1 MPKYIYNG
9 TEFTEQEVAKAAAAK
24 RMTLEDYI
32 SHFEIEVV
40 NDTEEPVT
48 ETVQEDFQTDPVKE
62 TASAG
67 SKNQQAVDTESPS
80 VGGSSEQPNPSKRK
94 RPFPRTD
101 ERQQAV
107 RDNTATRGGGIDP
120 FRSIDT
126 YNKDTAEENT
136 INLAPQLGSSVW
148 ASGNTAERDDLELKL
163 SEATGNS
170 GEIGDK
176 GYYSE
181 YGMGGEYTNVP
192 STDEDTWDRG
202 NLYGLRPGNVESR
215 KPESYVFSFSGEIPE
230 GVALKF
236 INIPQARELR
246 TQEVTR
252 QAQQNNKERLKLD
265 ETGLTNWT
273 VNQGLKFL
281 GAEETQIY
289 NLQEQL
295 KQAKTEDEKKSI
307 QAKLDVYTENYGGQ
321 LYDPTTGGLVNYKKA
336 SEAAQEIEQLASE
349 KAELTDLDVL
359 ESELNNSYHTLVGLS
374 ADIYDITN
382 KGRDIFNPNMTS
394 FEGAINVVSAI
405 MGSEKD
411 LEDDK
416 KHLAEAADGE
426 LPEKLN
432 YLPGDHPLST
442 AFNESLKDYLVLNRA
457 VQLNRD
463 PATVRKEDLLGE
475 FTSGLSNALG
485 AGSLKTSTSVGETA
499 DTMYS
504 ILTDRAGYEPKDPNI
519 FKNNLY
525 TRVSRSV
532 AYGVPEFGLFIAELA
547 VSKKV
552 LGVERKFKLLNK
564 VIKGIKNTPARAA
577 ATVASKAIEE
587 ASTFVFNDAMFSGIT
602 KRESQVDYY
611 NTSQF
616 GFSLGAGNGI
626 SSAILSKIPISK
638 YFSPIMVKMMD
649 NSKGFTKLTNTING
663 SKGLN
668 AWSRGIGGA
677 ATGSMVFQ
685 FAQAATDL
693 EGYKDKSWEDIGTEF
708 LTEYYKMRIISGGQ
722 TAFTRNGMFQGFTND
737 ILKMRGQSLQFNAIA
752 NKWGIKPSRANED
765 ALFEEISNINKQKE
779 NEVAQKLSKGE
790 ITEAEAQEQY
800 ETLSKENSILEFQ
813 VALNTTKASIEK
825 AIEDGFIPKESDIFS
840 LIGKIKRGEKLNE
853 KDNYTLTQV
862 GYPVLADRLGVD
874 QNQKS
879 IDALFRL
886 QDNAVQIEQILDGEF
901 GVEFKT
907 QKGGEDRT
915 MVYDYLTKAYD
926 KQAELH
932 TLKSKPNKTDSD
944 NLKIKELEK
953 ELEQYDQGGER
964 YELLQEKLNAITDK
978 RYTEDVEQARSLV
991 AEGLEGELIEAKNPE
1006 TFQQLYEEAFPE
1018 KAGQDKRDTNGFWDP
1033 NTKKFYVNTQRV
1045 KNIRNV
1051 TTATH
1056 EVTHYILK
1064 DSLKENGKVTEE
1076 GVEIINDIL
1085 SQLNPSQRKTVQ
1097 DRIDS
1102 SYRFQRDADGNVV
1115 SERSKEDYYEEYLT
1129 VLSENMRNG
1138 KIVFNEKIGS
1148 QLLDFIPIFRRSFPD
1163 LEMNSGTAKDI
1174 FNMLKSYSKGDIS
1187 EAVAFE
1193 KANRSAEENLR
1204 QEAMESV
1211 DMERALRDL
1220 EDKKITEQEYNK
1232 IINDILDGK
1241 TQPATT
1247 TDTSV
1252 KGKTNEQLVETY
1264 NNEAT
1269 SEKDKGEIVN
1279 RLIED
1284 NYGAIFKKGLGYD
1297 PKIGDIKPKSMRT
1310 AVEDELLGTD
1320 GGRGI
1325 LKTYKEKSEDGSEG
1339 SLFSTYLINVFRT
1352 RRQGVYKRA
1361 GLDQDRYETTSI
1373 DDLNYI
1379 ETQSITTPEEI
1390 SRETVKEGRLV
1401 MPTRFMP
1408 TDLAKEATDAIDK
1421 EISREDFN
1429 FDKLTF
1435 ATAPAIVSK
1444 QIAKMF
1450 GLPENKVLNKQDNLK
1465 YTTRFEVLSGK
1476 GKAYEKPMTY
1486 AQFEALKIKDP
1497 EAKLGSRI
1505 ESEADGVRRSLK
1517 NLFNQGLFNI
1527 FPPENVAPVLGKEW
1541 KGAEEYEF
1549 VKGTSL
1555 KLPRNFQKAFYE
1567 GTGKRSKGKTSQTEI
1582 LVKKKLTPKEINKI
1596 LDVEIPEG
1604 SKKLEIESILDNNA
1618 QLLKG
1623 IVSVFETLTTNSL
1636 VRKQLGIRSEEVNA
1650 LSAGKAEAMFSAEA
1664 GQVFQETLQKLL
1676 GWEKGTSKFPKTALK
1691 TVINGMTAIYNKAA
1705 KTGGPGTEQYTA
1717 FINKL
1722 ENEKGEDVAKIV
1734 DFYFQNRLWEFGIIA
1749 GQKNKNLG
1757 IKFEKFVQNILKPI
1771 NEIRGVK
1778 VTVKGG
1784 FDNKGDVI
1792 IRFPN
1797 GMELNIELKS
1807 KSTDQNSSITVNKT
1821 NGKISND
1828 AVASHE
1834 AVITMQQKVLDKAWQ
1849 DKLEEYH
1856 AAAFRYAEELGGE
1869 AFLNKN
1875 GNLTYSKNVG
1885 DMLVLNG
1892 DQAKLTIEVATD
1904 ASLIRALY
1912 EAKNTDI
1919 IHYADKGTY
1928 LIKSDDAFGTGA
1940 RLLEGEVSFVGRL
1953 VQNSANEQGLRTA
1966 SFRAFPIIT
1975 SELKKSNFDITKRD
1989 HAEKLIKSQ
1998 LEAMESASEISKN
2011 LNENLFKVNNN
2022 FKPNEFVSAQKAKV
2036 LGTEVDAKMKIKYLL
2051 GKLSPEAND
2060 FRGLLYETLLPG
2072 KEGDK
2077 QKAIYDELFTKPF
2090 NRAYNRI
2097 DADNV
2102 YIGDSYKKIKKA
2114 TRLKDKSLNEKIGDT
2129 YFRRQD
2135 AARVY
2140 IWQKQGLEI
2149 EGITQKEKE
2158 FLLDYA
2164 RNNEDIRV
2172 FADAVSKI
2180 NKGFGF
2186 AEPGE
2191 NWISGNIQ
2199 GDIVK
2204 SIQTIN
2210 RVKYLSQ
2217 WQTNVNN
2224 LFSVPNMNK
2233 MEAMFGSRWR
2243 KAMDNSL
2250 YRQKTGKNRYYSV
2263 DSQVG
2268 RFADQ
2273 LSGSVLNT
2281 LNFNNKSA
2289 ILQLLSSTNFIN
2301 WTDNNPM
2308 QAGKAFAN
2316 QPQFWKDFG
2325 RLMQSDFLKER
2336 RSGLKMDLNDA
2347 DIADLASG
2355 GGFKGFTAK
2364 MLKIGMTPTVIADN
2378 IAIAGGGATFYRNRI
2393 KKYERE
2399 GLTTEQAE
2407 AKAFEDFR
2415 ETAETSQQSNRPDK
2429 ISMQQAGPLGRI
2441 TLAYTNTPQQYMR
2454 EMQKAL
2460 SDIKNN
2466 RGDYKTNISKIA
2478 YYGFM
2483 QNMIFTTLQQG
2494 FTSALFE
2501 DDDDEVEEL
2510 MSQEDFQEYID
2521 RLDPTERFD
2530 ALKERKLKIK
2540 EAEELRKENSKK
2552 TKGSLNT
2559 INGMLDT
2566 GLKGLGL
2573 YGQVISTLKNAGFKA
2588 YLESQRDNPDYSG
2601 KVPVALLGISPGLS
2615 TKFGQLQKGI
2625 NSFQFNEEEIKARG
2639 LGDWKNPAYE
2649 GAANILASFTNIPLN
2664 RYYTKATNVSN
2675 AFNEELSKT
2684 QRVLSAAGWSEYSLN
2699 IKRKDY
2705 QSFTDEELVNL
2716 AKWKQDQLDRLDPIS
2731 RGLYFKWA
2739 KERDERMK
2747 KENK

>member
-1 MPKYIYNG
+1 
-9 TEFTEQEVAKAAAAK
+9 
-24 RMTLEDYI
+24 
-32 SHFEIEVV
+32 
-40 NDTEEPVT
+40 
-48 ETVQEDFQTDPVKE
+48 
-62 TASAG
+62 
-67 SKNQQAVDTESPS
+67 
-80 VGGSSEQPNPSKRK
+80 
-94 RPFPRTD
+94 
-101 ERQQAV
+101 
-107 RDNTATRGGGIDP
+107 
-120 FRSIDT
+120 
-126 YNKDTAEENT
+126 
-136 INLAPQLGSSVW
+136 
-148 ASGNTAERDDLELKL
+148 
-163 SEATGNS
+163 
-170 GEIGDK
+170 
-176 GYYSE
+176 
-181 YGMGGEYTNVP
+181 
-192 STDEDTWDRG
+192 
-202 NLYGLRPGNVESR
+202 
-215 KPESYVFSFSGEIPE
+215 
-230 GVALKF
+230 
-236 INIPQARELR
+236 
-246 TQEVTR
+246 
-252 QAQQNNKERLKLD
+252 
-265 ETGLTNWT
+265 
-273 VNQGLKFL
+273 
-281 GAEETQIY
+281 
-289 NLQEQL
+289 
-295 KQAKTEDEKKSI
+295 
-307 QAKLDVYTENYGGQ
+307 
-321 LYDPTTGGLVNYKKA
+321 
-336 SEAAQEIEQLASE
+336 
-349 KAELTDLDVL
+349 
-359 ESELNNSYHTLVGLS
+359 
-374 ADIYDITN
+374 
-382 KGRDIFNPNMTS
+382 
-394 FEGAINVVSAI
+394 
-405 MGSEKD
+405 
-411 LEDDK
+411 
-416 KHLAEAADGE
+416 
-426 LPEKLN
+426 
-432 YLPGDHPLST
+432 
-442 AFNESLKDYLVLNRA
+442 
-457 VQLNRD
+457 
-463 PATVRKEDLLGE
+463 
-475 FTSGLSNALG
+475 
-485 AGSLKTSTSVGETA
+485 
-499 DTMYS
+499 
-504 ILTDRAGYEPKDPNI
+504 
-519 FKNNLY
+519 
-525 TRVSRSV
+525 
-532 AYGVPEFGLFIAELA
+532 
-547 VSKKV
+547 
-552 LGVERKFKLLNK
+552 
-564 VIKGIKNTPARAA
+564 
-577 ATVASKAIEE
+577 
-587 ASTFVFNDAMFSGIT
+587 
-602 KRESQVDYY
+602 
-611 NTSQF
+611 
-616 GFSLGAGNGI
+616 
-626 SSAILSKIPISK
+626 
-638 YFSPIMVKMMD
+638 
-649 NSKGFTKLTNTING
+649 
-663 SKGLN
+663 
-668 AWSRGIGGA
+668 
-677 ATGSMVFQ
+677 
-685 FAQAATDL
+685 
-693 EGYKDKSWEDIGTEF
+693 
-708 LTEYYKMRIISGGQ
+708 
-722 TAFTRNGMFQGFTND
+722 
-737 ILKMRGQSLQFNAIA
+737 
-752 NKWGIKPSRANED
+752 
-765 ALFEEISNINKQKE
+765 
-779 NEVAQKLSKGE
+779 
-790 ITEAEAQEQY
+790 
-800 ETLSKENSILEFQ
+800 
-813 VALNTTKASIEK
+813 
-825 AIEDGFIPKESDIFS
+825 
-840 LIGKIKRGEKLNE
+840 
-853 KDNYTLTQV
+853 
-862 GYPVLADRLGVD
+862 
-874 QNQKS
+874 
-879 IDALFRL
+879 
-886 QDNAVQIEQILDGEF
+886 
-901 GVEFKT
+901 
-907 QKGGEDRT
+907 
-915 MVYDYLTKAYD
+915 
-926 KQAELH
+926 
-932 TLKSKPNKTDSD
+932 
-944 NLKIKELEK
+944 
-953 ELEQYDQGGER
+953 
-964 YELLQEKLNAITDK
+964 
-978 RYTEDVEQARSLV
+978 
-991 AEGLEGELIEAKNPE
+991 
-1006 TFQQLYEEAFPE
+1006 
-1018 KAGQDKRDTNGFWDP
+1018 
-1033 NTKKFYVNTQRV
+1033 
-1045 KNIRNV
+1045 
-1051 TTATH
+1051 
-1056 EVTHYILK
+1056 
-1064 DSLKENGKVTEE
+1064 
-1076 GVEIINDIL
+1076 
-1085 SQLNPSQRKTVQ
+1085 
-1097 DRIDS
+1097 
-1102 SYRFQRDADGNVV
+1102 
-1115 SERSKEDYYEEYLT
+1115 
-1129 VLSENMRNG
+1129 
-1138 KIVFNEKIGS
+1138 
-1148 QLLDFIPIFRRSFPD
+1148 
-1163 LEMNSGTAKDI
+1163 
-1174 FNMLKSYSKGDIS
+1174 
-1187 EAVAFE
+1187 
-1193 KANRSAEENLR
+1193 
-1204 QEAMESV
+1204 
-1211 DMERALRDL
+1211 
-1220 EDKKITEQEYNK
+1220 
-1232 IINDILDGK
+1232 
-1241 TQPATT
+1241 
-1247 TDTSV
+1247 
-1252 KGKTNEQLVETY
+1252 
-1264 NNEAT
+1264 
-1269 SEKDKGEIVN
+1269 
-1279 RLIED
+1279 
-1284 NYGAIFKKGLGYD
+1284 
-1297 PKIGDIKPKSMRT
+1297 
-1310 AVEDELLGTD
+1310 
-1320 GGRGI
+1320 
-1325 LKTYKEKSEDGSEG
+1325 
-1339 SLFSTYLINVFRT
+1339 
-1352 RRQGVYKRA
+1352 
-1361 GLDQDRYETTSI
+1361 
-1373 DDLNYI
+1373 
-1379 ETQSITTPEEI
+1379 
-1390 SRETVKEGRLV
+1390 
-1401 MPTRFMP
+1401 
-1408 TDLAKEATDAIDK
+1408 
-1421 EISREDFN
+1421 
-1429 FDKLTF
+1429 
-1435 ATAPAIVSK
+1435 
-1444 QIAKMF
+1444 
-1450 GLPENKVLNKQDNLK
+1450 
-1465 YTTRFEVLSGK
+1465 
-1476 GKAYEKPMTY
+1476 
-1486 AQFEALKIKDP
+1486 
-1497 EAKLGSRI
+1497 
-1505 ESEADGVRRSLK
+1505 
-1517 NLFNQGLFNI
+1517 
-1527 FPPENVAPVLGKEW
+1527 
-1541 KGAEEYEF
+1541 
-1549 VKGTSL
+1549 
-1555 KLPRNFQKAFYE
+1555 
-1567 GTGKRSKGKTSQTEI
+1567 
-1582 LVKKKLTPKEINKI
+1582 
-1596 LDVEIPEG
+1596 
-1604 SKKLEIESILDNNA
+1604 
-1618 QLLKG
+1618 
-1623 IVSVFETLTTNSL
+1623 
-1636 VRKQLGIRSEEVNA
+1636 
-1650 LSAGKAEAMFSAEA
+1650 
-1664 GQVFQETLQKLL
+1664 
-1676 GWEKGTSKFPKTALK
+1676 
-1691 TVINGMTAIYNKAA
+1691 
-1705 KTGGPGTEQYTA
+1705 
-1717 FINKL
+1717 
-1722 ENEKGEDVAKIV
+1722 
-1734 DFYFQNRLWEFGIIA
+1734 
-1749 GQKNKNLG
+1749 
-1757 IKFEKFVQNILKPI
+1757 
-1771 NEIRGVK
+1771 
-1778 VTVKGG
+1778 
-1784 FDNKGDVI
+1784 
-1792 IRFPN
+1792 
-1797 GMELNIELKS
+1797 
-1807 KSTDQNSSITVNKT
+1807 
-1821 NGKISND
+1821 
-1828 AVASHE
+1828 
-1834 AVITMQQKVLDKAWQ
+1834 
-1849 DKLEEYH
+1849 
-1856 AAAFRYAEELGGE
+1856 
-1869 AFLNKN
+1869 
-1875 GNLTYSKNVG
+1875 
-1885 DMLVLNG
+1885 MLVLNG

-1928 LIKSDDAFGTGA
+1928 LIKSDDAFKTGA
-1940 RLLEGEVSFVGRL
+1940 RLLEGKVSFVGRL

-1975 SELKKSNFDITKRD
+1975 SELTKSTFDITNHKQVK
-1989 HAEKLIKSQ
+1989 ELIKSR
-1998 LEAMESASEISKN
+1998 LEGMESASEISKN

-2036 LGTEVDAKMKIKYLL
+2036 LGAEVDAKMKTKYLL

-2135 AARVY
+2135 AVRVY